1 MLGLVCDRPAA
12 TVQKALL
19 ERDIL
24 AGTSADPRVLR
35 LLPPLVL
42 RSADVERLAAALRDI
57 GSSFTRTGTAP

>member
-12 TVQKALL
+12 EVQKALL

-42 RSADVERLAAALRDI
+42 QSADVERLAAALQNI
-57 GSSFTRTGTAP
+57 GSSSTQTGTAQ